1 MKFFTT
7 TSFVD
12 SAELL
17 AHSRNMSA
25 DLGGLF
31 DRILGIFFSSSD
43 PEVEKRRLLKAIA
56 KELVKS
62 KYKWYKPHTEEALP
76 GMGKFFYELYKVVGA
91 AQVILANASSSVV
104 LRNILVEM
112 SLTPNQ
118 IKLKDRLTEEAIKE
132 RAANTSPKELGLQV
146 KDELGAFMAEFDGEK
161 IKKIDTW
168 YSQLQL
174 LANFVS
180 FDYLFLLKK
189 FDSGIPE
196 RTFTYNPK
204 YEAIRG
210 EYVIEDLKDFAAVAY
225 SLPLEADWARIFAF
239 VKEFREVEPV
249 AIGSWNK
256 LVNALTELRRSG
268 YIEQVIRHLGKDP
281 SYAVKPVSVSERIV
295 DVYIQ
300 KMKTQTEMTVQQ
312 IQQDNKNAKVN
323 ELLRQIF
330 GTESIVRLKNYAER
344 SNAAFEKKMLGGY
357 LYVEELNYLKAY
369 LIDYF
374 KRDIRALTDLFLVR
388 GKWTIPTMSTGYS
401 GSFHELLELSDQIT
415 IFDDSLA
422 EDDEVGSKLRAMLS
436 RADRDKE
443 VVKQLRT
450 QLKDINE
457 KALKYLSS
465 GTQHLIVI
473 ARNLKNILE
482 DYEKSP
488 HGLISNWK
496 ELEMNSERP
505 IKEWVVDVYK
515 QIYAFVMLM
524 QLYLK
529 NE

>member
-1 MKFFTT
+1 
-7 TSFVD
+7 
-12 SAELL
+12 
-17 AHSRNMSA
+17 MSS
-25 DLGGLF
+25 DLSTLF
-31 DRILGIFFSSSD
+31 DRIFGIFFSSSD
-43 PEVEKRRLLKAIA
+43 PEVEKRRQLKAIA
-56 KELVKS
+56 KELGKS

-76 GMGKFFYELYKVVGA
+76 GMGKFFYELYKVIGA
-91 AQVILANASSSVV
+91 AQVILANAGESVV

-112 SLTPNQ
+112 SLTTNQ
-118 IKLKDRLTEEAIKE
+118 VKLKERLTEDAVKE
-132 RAANTSPKELGLQV
+132 RAANTSPKELGLQIR
-146 KDELGAFMAEFDGEK
+146 DELGAFMAEFASDK
-161 IKKIDTW
+161 IKQVDTW

-174 LANFVS
+174 MVNFVS
-180 FDYLFLLKK
+180 FDFFFLLKK

-196 RTFTYNPK
+196 RTFNYTPK
-204 YEAIRG
+204 FEAIRG
-210 EYVIEDLKDFAAVAY
+210 EYVLEDLKDFAAVAY
-225 SLPLEADWARIFAF
+225 SLPLDAEWARIFAF

-256 LVNALTELRRSG
+256 MLNALGELRRSG
-268 YIEQVIRHLGKDP
+268 YLEQVIRHLGKDP
-281 SYAVKPVSVSERIV
+281 GYEVKPVIVSDRIV
-295 DVYIQ
+295 DTYLQ

-312 IQQDNKNAKVN
+312 IQQDNKNSKAN
-323 ELLRQIF
+323 ELLHQIF

-344 SNAAFEKKMLGGY
+344 SNAPFEKKMLGGY
-357 LYVEELNYLKAY
+357 LYVEELNYLKAF

-374 KRDIRALTDLFLVR
+374 KRDIRSLTDLFLVR
-388 GKWTIPTMSTGYS
+388 GKWTVPTMSTGYS
-401 GSFHELLELSDQIT
+401 GAFHALLELSDEIT
-415 IFDDSLA
+415 VFDDSLA
-422 EDDEVGSKLRAMLS
+422 EDDELGSKLRNMLS

-443 VVKQLRT
+443 VVKQIRT

-457 KALKYLSS
+457 RALKFLSM

-482 DYEKSP
+482 DYEKAP

-496 ELEMNSERP
+496 ELEINSERP
-505 IKEWVVDVYK
+505 IKEWVVAVYK